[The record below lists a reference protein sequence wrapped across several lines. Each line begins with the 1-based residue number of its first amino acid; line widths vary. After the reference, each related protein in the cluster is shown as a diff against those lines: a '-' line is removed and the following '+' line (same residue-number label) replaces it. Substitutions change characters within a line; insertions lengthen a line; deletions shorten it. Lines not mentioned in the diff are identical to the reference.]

1 MGDCHHLVQ
10 ERIGM
15 FKMWDGVL
23 LQDALWRIT
32 WRHRYVWPSQNHLQA
47 KVQNAGLCWTIPAFC
62 TFPSWRLIICAG
74 NYQPKLLDLYLCH
87 PAIPPRPAYCTNP
100 NEGTKDNWWLIPTN
114 RIIIIIII
122 FIYIVFFMDD
132 CLHLYDFYVEFNYR
146 YSIYLYSC
154 INTVKRVLNF
164 AANSLLQLCVC
175 TVIFDAGLGASSD
188 SWFLVYQEIS
198 KFTKV
203 TSLWNWIIICLFI
216 GPAIK

>member
-1 MGDCHHLVQ
+1 MATQICVTISKPSSSKSTKC
-10 ERIGM
+10 RA
-15 FKMWDGVL
+15 VL
-23 LQDALWRIT
+23 DYPCILYFSQLTPDYLCRKLSAKIT
-32 WRHRYVWPSQNHLQA
+32 RP
-47 KVQNAGLCWTIPAFC
+47 P
-62 TFPSWRLIICAG
+62 
-74 NYQPKLLDLYLCH
+74 YLCH

-203 TSLWNWIIICLFI
+203 TSLWNWIIICSFI

>member
-1 MGDCHHLVQ
+1 MECLKCGTGCYCRMRCDESHGDTDICDHLKT
-10 ERIGM
+10 I
-15 FKMWDGVL
+15 FKQKYKMQGCVGLSLHFVL
-23 LQDALWRIT
+23 
-32 WRHRYVWPSQNHLQA
+32 
-47 KVQNAGLCWTIPAFC
+47 
-62 TFPSWRLIICAG
+62 FPSWRLIICAG